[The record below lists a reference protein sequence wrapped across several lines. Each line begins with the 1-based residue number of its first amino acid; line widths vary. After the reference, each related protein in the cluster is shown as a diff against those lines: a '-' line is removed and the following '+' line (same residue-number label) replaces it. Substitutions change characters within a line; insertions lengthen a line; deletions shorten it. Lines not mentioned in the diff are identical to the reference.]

1 MVERQ
6 ERFRLGE
13 LLVGKRLITDRQLA
27 DALGGQRTAGERIGD
42 TLVRLGLVKRRQ
54 IAVALA
60 EQYVR
65 RMLSAAGITALA
77 HNSGPAI
84 AGSVRTQMSI
94 SVTVLNTATASITTA
109 GRPGAAAASVRLA
122 CSSGLPARIGVEHGI
137 VELGAPGGD
146 TPAAGYVVTWR
157 SNAGATVNC
166 GSAGQS
172 VIAPLELGADRTA
185 GAVTAATVVIA
196 Y

>member
-77 HNSGPAI
+77 LNSGPAI

-94 SVTVLNTATASITTA
+94 SVTVLNTATASIT
-109 GRPGAAAASVRLA
+109 
-122 CSSGLPARIGVEHGI
+122 
-137 VELGAPGGD
+137 
-146 TPAAGYVVTWR
+146 
-157 SNAGATVNC
+157 
-166 GSAGQS
+166 
-172 VIAPLELGADRTA
+172 
-185 GAVTAATVVIA
+185 
-196 Y
+196 